1 MEELKQELFELI
13 QSIDDVRILIKIR
26 NFLIA
31 INERIAQRVQCRRRT
46 RYIKYNKLKQIGEMK
61 NGCYLQN
68 INSSI

>member
-31 INERIAQRVQCRRRT
+31 INERIAQRV
-46 RYIKYNKLKQIGEMK
+46 
-61 NGCYLQN
+61 
-68 INSSI
+68 